1 MRAISVAEAQ
11 AFDQRAQEEL
21 KIPSIIL
28 MENAGRSV
36 AEEAIKFVGAK
47 KARVAVICGVGNNG
61 GDGLVAAR
69 HLINH
74 DDKVL
79 VYIVGDIRKLKA
91 DPKTNLNILMKMGII
106 IEQWKP
112 RLSAADFL
120 SKIINADLIVDAIFG
135 IGLKSS
141 IKEPF
146 LEMIN
151 YLNRLNL
158 PILAVDVPSGLS
170 ADTGEVMGAAIK
182 ADLTVT
188 FVAPKKGFAKSKAFT
203 GKIIVRDI
211 I

>member
-1 MRAISVAEAQ
+1 MS
-11 AFDQRAQEEL
+11 
-21 KIPSIIL
+21 
-28 MENAGRSV
+28 
-36 AEEAIKFVGAK
+36 FV
-47 KARVAVICGVGNNG
+47 RVWIHFIWSTRNR
-61 GDGLVAAR
+61 D
-69 HLINH
+69 
-74 DDKVL
+74 
-79 VYIVGDIRKLKA
+79 
-91 DPKTNLNILMKMGII
+91 
-106 IEQWKP
+106 
-112 RLSAADFL
+112 
-120 SKIINADLIVDAIFG
+120 KIINADLIVDAIFG